1 MIYLFLTPVMQIRA
15 AIAISHIN
23 KILQILRIPIWP
35 MSLILGVKSRRIFR
49 VEEYKVY
56 ELKFD

>member
-23 KILQILRIPIWP
+23 KILQILRIPICP